1 MNFKYFMESV
11 LTWMLNNKT
20 IVFLSLLSFCLF
32 VSVLALAGQKNRLVA
47 KLDQCEKEKNDMA
60 TPKPTDTTGDE
71 TSTTTDSSTT
81 DGGTAPGNT
90 TPETNPPASGGEEK
104 PEEVGGGLRL
114 ADAA

>member
-32 VSVLALAGQKNRLVA
+32 VSVLAIAGQKNRLVA
-47 KLDQCEKEKNDMA
+47 KLDQCESEKNDMA

-81 DGGTAPGNT
+81 DGSTTSGDSTA
-90 TPETNPPASGGEEK
+90 ETNPPTSGGGDNPGET
-104 PEEVGGGLRL
+104 GGGFRL